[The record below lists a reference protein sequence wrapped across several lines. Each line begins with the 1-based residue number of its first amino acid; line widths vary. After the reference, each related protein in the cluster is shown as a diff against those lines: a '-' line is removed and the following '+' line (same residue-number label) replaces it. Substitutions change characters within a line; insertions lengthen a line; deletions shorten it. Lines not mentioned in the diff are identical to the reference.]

1 MNLGRANK
9 AYVFFLTALGAW
21 IYAVIADSPPD
32 EIVVSNTEWAQLIV
46 GVIFATLIGYL
57 TKNNDP
63 APAPEPDPPPAAEL
77 LVYQPPAG
85 P

>member
-1 MNLGRANK
+1 VNLGRANK

-57 TKNNDP
+57 TKNADP
-63 APAPEPDPPPAAEL
+63 KPPPEPPPA
-77 LVYQPPAG
+77 PPA
-85 P
+85 PLAPQLPA